1 MLVLPKPASNQVS
14 NICIDGPSE
23 GTIRYRLR
31 NLNLEEAQTTINQK
45 LKHNIVKTVP
55 RKSQSFANRFR

>member
-23 GTIRYRLR
+23 GTIRYRLS
-31 NLNLEEAQTTINQK
+31 NLNLEEIQPAINQK
-45 LKHNIVKTVP
+45 FETQY
-55 RKSQSFANRFR
+55 S